1 MRIGIDTRLQNETG
15 VGRYIRNLIKYL
27 PLVGKKHEFIFIN
40 PKIGWHTISEQLQ
53 MPVIIAKLHLD
64 LVHIPYFN
72 VPFIMPCPFV
82 VTMHDLIINEFPTGR
97 ASTHSPLL
105 YSLKRLGYRAITR
118 RAVFASR
125 AIIVPSFSTKKDLLK
140 HYDVPQEKI
149 HVTYEGVDDMN
160 DDEKAPIIKDT
171 LSNYFLYVGNVYPHK
186 NIEVLIDAFEMVKGN
201 ISLVFVG
208 KDNYFYSRLKNKSRG
223 NKRIIFA
230 GEVDDKELVWLY
242 KHAKATILP
251 SLYEGFGLPAVE
263 AMHVGSPLIVSDIPV
278 FREICQDAPLYFNP
292 QNPNEL
298 LTQMSKLLMAGDE
311 HKVERGK
318 QIASIYK
325 WVKMAEKTVKIY
337 ENCVSV

>member
-15 VGRYIRNLIKYL
+15 VGRYIRNLIRYL

-40 PKIGWHTISEQLQ
+40 PHVGWHTVSEQLY
-53 MPVIIAKLHLD
+53 MPSIIAKHHLD

-72 VPFIMPCPFV
+72 VPFFMPCPFV

-105 YSLKRLGYRAITR
+105 YSLKRLGYRVITR

-125 AIIVPSFSTKKDLLK
+125 AVIVPSFSTKKDLLK

-149 HVTYEGVDDMN
+149 YVTYEGVDDMN
-160 DDEKAPIIKDT
+160 DDGTMPFAASAVD
-171 LSNYFLYVGNVYPHK
+171 SYFLYVGNVYPHK
-186 NIEVLIDAFEMVKGN
+186 NIDTLIDSFDMIKGN
-201 ISLVFVG
+201 IFLVLVG
-208 KDNYFYSRLKNKSRG
+208 RDNYFYSRLKNKTRG
-223 NKRIIFA
+223 NKRIIFT
-230 GEVDDKELVWLY
+230 GEVNDRELVWLY

-251 SLYEGFGLPAVE
+251 SFYEGFGLPAVE
-263 AMHVGSPLIVSDIPV
+263 AMHAGSPLVVSDIPV

-292 QNPNEL
+292 RDSKEL
-298 LTQMSKLLMAGDE
+298 YTKMSKLLITKDE
-311 HKVERGK
+311 HKVDRGK
-318 QIASIYK
+318 QIASVYK
-325 WVKMAEKTVKIY
+325 WEKMAKETVKIY